1 MMGDVVSKFVKKTQ
15 NVWIILFILQFF
27 FRVTLGQ
34 LDHKVSLEF
43 LELRLA
49 FSVSFCVFLA
59 VTHHI

>member
-34 LDHKVSLEF
+34 LDHKVFLEF

-49 FSVSFCVFLA
+49 FSV
-59 VTHHI
+59 